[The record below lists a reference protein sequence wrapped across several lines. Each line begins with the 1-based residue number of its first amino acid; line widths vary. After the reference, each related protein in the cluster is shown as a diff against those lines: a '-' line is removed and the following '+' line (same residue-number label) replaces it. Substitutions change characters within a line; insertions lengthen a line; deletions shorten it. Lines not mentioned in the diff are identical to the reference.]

1 MAEILVT
8 LHSWWRW
15 VVLVVAA
22 ITVIKMLVGWLAS
35 QKWARLDDQLG
46 MIFTITID
54 IEVLLG
60 ILVWIMLQAWTR
72 DMAAAFEHP
81 LTMLLAVIVAHVGR
95 SRARKAADDRA
106 KFRTS
111 AIFYT
116 VSFVLILAGVFL
128 VTSVR

>member
-15 VVLVVAA
+15 VVVVVAA

-72 DMAAAFEHP
+72 GMASAFEHP
-81 LTMLLAVIVAHVGR
+81 LTMLLAVIVAQVGR
-95 SRARKAADDRA
+95 SRARKAVDDRA